1 MPARTPGNEIPH
13 HPSESTHLEQT
24 QAGVIGNERLT
35 ALVSFVLL
43 VLIMVELVTSAVLR
57 SWLPAHTFVG
67 GFLAGPLPTAP
78 GFARP
83 RPGPARHH
91 SGDDWQW
98 DWARRDRPDPA
109 VSSRACVQRAGL
121 ASADGCP

>member
-1 MPARTPGNEIPH
+1 MPARTPGNEMSH
-13 HPSESTHLEQT
+13 HPSESIYLEQT

-67 GFLAGPLPTAP
+67 VLLAGPLLGKMSSTGWRVPRPHTPAPAFGRPGAPPP
-78 GFARP
+78 GFPGP
-83 RPGPARHH
+83 RP
-91 SGDDWQW
+91 
-98 DWARRDRPDPA
+98 
-109 VSSRACVQRAGL
+109 
-121 ASADGCP
+121 

>member
-67 GFLAGPLPTAP
+67 GFLAGPLLVKMGSTGWRVPLHYTRSPAYVRRGPPPLVFRAP
-78 GFARP
+78 GPVLPFT
-83 RPGPARHH
+83 
-91 SGDDWQW
+91 
-98 DWARRDRPDPA
+98 
-109 VSSRACVQRAGL
+109 
-121 ASADGCP
+121 